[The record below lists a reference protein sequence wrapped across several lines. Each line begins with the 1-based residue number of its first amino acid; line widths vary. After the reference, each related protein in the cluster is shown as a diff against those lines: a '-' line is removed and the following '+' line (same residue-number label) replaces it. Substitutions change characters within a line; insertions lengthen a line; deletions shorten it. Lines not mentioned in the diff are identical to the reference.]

1 MVELLSDPF
10 LITQNGAYLWI
21 NGLIFYIDVAR
32 RYVIGNPA
40 SSSAHVCEDKHFTS
54 LRGNEHKKVKKELIR
69 KRLIKSVTLA
79 SFCLQNF
86 NKELMKINSEQ
97 LFYEN

>member
-21 NGLIFYIDVAR
+21 NSLIFYIDVAR

-54 LRGNEHKKVKKELIR
+54 LRGNEHRMLR
-69 KRLIKSVTLA
+69 KFENITEHIQLIKLSKQYLVDTTILLTNIFKKLKK
-79 SFCLQNF
+79 S
-86 NKELMKINSEQ
+86 
-97 LFYEN
+97 

>member
-40 SSSAHVCEDKHFTS
+40 SSSAHVCEDQQQH
-54 LRGNEHKKVKKELIR
+54 H
-69 KRLIKSVTLA
+69 
-79 SFCLQNF
+79 
-86 NKELMKINSEQ
+86 
-97 LFYEN
+97 